1 MSAVGIIT
9 ADSPK
14 DFDEFARGR
23 QLSGATIV
31 LDSSGGS
38 VNDAITLGRRFRGLG
53 AHEEVGFT
61 ADELKA
67 TEEFLHWRT
76 TTIYGGSSEVQ
87 ANIIAKRVL
96 GLPD

>member
-1 MSAVGIIT
+1 MPRSSTQPSAPT
-9 ADSPK
+9 KKTNPAY
-14 DFDEFARGR
+14 
-23 QLSGATIV
+23 Q
-31 LDSSGGS
+31 
-38 VNDAITLGRRFRGLG
+38 GRRPQSSNWSALQRDGADLKRHIMGFRGLG

-67 TEEFLHWRT
+67 TEEFLHLRT
-76 TTIYGGSSEVQ
+76 TTIYGGSNEVQ